1 MRIVKR
7 FLIADPGASFSF
19 KESFYRLRSLVEH
32 GMPKQNEGEEKPA
45 HVIMVSSVAASEGK
59 STVAANPALSL
70 AQKHRAVLLIDADLR
85 NPSQIRMLGKD
96 AAGPVSLAKLL
107 QSELLTAKQIAD
119 AIVYDDET
127 HLMTLLDVAPTKNP
141 GHLLS
146 SESMRR
152 LLSVCRRTMDY
163 IVIDTPPVG
172 LFADSG
178 KLTDMADG
186 MVLVVRQDVVPAC
199 DINDA
204 GDVLSQ
210 GKAKLLGSLPEK
222 TALAFTWGPGPTRL
236 EVRA

>member
-45 HVIMVSSVAASEGK
+45 HVIMVSSVAASERK

-141 GHLLS
+141 GICCPPSPCDACFPFAAGQWTIS
-146 SESMRR
+146 SLIRPLWVCLPTAES
-152 LLSVCRRTMDY
+152 
-163 IVIDTPPVG
+163 
-172 LFADSG
+172 
-178 KLTDMADG
+178 
-186 MVLVVRQDVVPAC
+186 
-199 DINDA
+199 
-204 GDVLSQ
+204 
-210 GKAKLLGSLPEK
+210 
-222 TALAFTWGPGPTRL
+222 
-236 EVRA
+236 